1 MSLRIHVCTWNVK
14 VTQPPDEDFRSF
26 LHLDNEEQLPDIV
39 AVGLQEVDAKPQ
51 SLLIEYIK
59 ENSWVKILQAYL
71 GAYGLVK
78 VSKDN
83 NIDYYVDWY
92 HATV

>member
-1 MSLRIHVCTWNVK
+1 MYNS
-14 VTQPPDEDFRSF
+14 SF
-26 LHLDNEEQLPDIV
+26 WCHHNWLFS
-39 AVGLQEVDAKPQ
+39 LQEVDAKPQ

-83 NIDYYVDWY
+83 LFSLSIIIMPQYGPIMQSYKKENVN
-92 HATV
+92 